1 LLGSE
6 LSARQAVIDL
16 AGDVALQDP
25 NDLGLGAALF
35 EAALHGF

>member
-1 LLGSE
+1 
-6 LSARQAVIDL
+6 VIDL

-35 EAALHGF
+35 KAALHGF